1 MVFVNYFTNNIKGR
15 FQMQYPNLFKEGKI
29 GNLTL
34 KNRIVMPPMG
44 TNLAGPEGE
53 VTDQLIAYYE
63 ERAKGGTGLII
74 VEFTCIDYEYG
85 KGFIRQLRLDD
96 DRFIPG
102 INELANAVHNYG
114 AKVFVQIH
122 HAGRQSNSSL
132 INGKQSVA
140 PSSVACAAVGE
151 VPRELTTAEVK
162 ELVNKFVQTAIRCK
176 LAGIDGVEVHGAH
189 GYLINQF
196 LSPEANLRTDEYGG
210 SFENR
215 MRFIEEIIAG
225 IREKCGKDY
234 PVTVRLSVDEFIQ
247 GGIDLELGKDISRYL
262 EKLGVNGLHISCGT
276 YDSMYNII
284 ESPLFEQGWRV
295 YLAEEI
301 KKEVNIPVITV
312 GSIREPQFVENIL
325 SEGRADFVAIG
336 RGLIADPE
344 WVNKTMEGREAE
356 IRKCI
361 NCLHCIHS
369 AMGNSHVLCSINARA
384 GRELEFKELQHLPSD
399 ENRHVVIV
407 GGGPGGMEAA
417 RVLSLKG
424 YEVTLFEKDNKLGG
438 QLHLVTDPNYREKMT
453 WHINYLSNEMTRLN
467 IDVRMN
473 TEATVEEITSF
484 NPFAVLL
491 ATGGRPKLPQ
501 VEGNELDHVYT
512 YEDVKLQGI
521 EFTNN
526 KVTVVGSGMICHG
539 TTRRL
544 AEAGNDVTYVEI
556 PTKASKRIGPETR
569 LRLLEKLKQ
578 VNVNIVTDHKVE
590 RILPNSIIVEDLV
603 SGERS
608 ELESE
613 YVIVAMGVE
622 AYNPL
627 EETLRNQME
636 NVFVL
641 GDAAGYSSLGDATR
655 DGFEKAYFLESIV
668 TNSRQEEVSQTV

>member
-1 MVFVNYFTNNIKGR
+1 MH
-15 FQMQYPNLFKEGKI
+15 YPNIFKEGKI

-63 ERAKGGTGLII
+63 ERAKGGTGLLI

-102 INELANAVHNYG
+102 IHRVANAVHNYG

-132 INGKQSVA
+132 INGKQIVA
-140 PSSVACAAVGE
+140 PSTVACAAVGE
-151 VPRELTTAEVK
+151 EPRELTTAEVK
-162 ELVNKFVQTAIRCK
+162 ELVNKFVQTAIRCQQ
-176 LAGIDGVEVHGAH
+176 AGIDGVEVHAAH

-196 LSPEANLRTDEYGG
+196 LSPEANVRSDEYGG

-215 MRFIEEIIAG
+215 MRFIEEIIVG
-225 IREKCGKDY
+225 IKEKCGKDY
-234 PVTVRLSVDEFIQ
+234 PVTVRVNVDDFTEE
-247 GGIDLELGKDISRYL
+247 GIDLQLGKNICRYL
-262 EKLGVNGLHISCGT
+262 EKLGVDGLHISCGT
-276 YDSMYNII
+276 YDSMDKII

-301 KKEVNIPVITV
+301 KKEITIPVITV
-312 GSIREPQFVENIL
+312 GSIREPQFVEDIL
-325 SEGRADFVAIG
+325 AEGKADFVAIG

-344 WVNKTMEGREAE
+344 WVNKTLEGREAE

-369 AMGNSHVLCSINARA
+369 VTGNSHILCTINARA
-384 GRELEFKELQHLPSD
+384 GRELEFKELQCLPSD
-399 ENRHVVIV
+399 VKRQVVIV
-407 GGGPGGMEAA
+407 GGGPGGMETA

-424 YEVTLFEKDNKLGG
+424 YAVTLFEKNNMLGG
-438 QLHLVTDPNYREKMT
+438 QLHLVTDPTYKEKMN
-453 WHINYLSNEMTRLN
+453 WHINYLKDEMKRLN

-473 TEATVEEITSF
+473 TEATVDEITSI
-484 NPFAVLL
+484 NPYAVFL

-501 VEGNELDHVYT
+501 VEGDDLDHVYT
-512 YEDVKLQGI
+512 YEEVKLQ
-521 EFTNN
+521 EKVFTNN

-544 AEAGNDVTYVEI
+544 AEAGNQVTYVEI

-569 LRLLEKLKQ
+569 LRLLDKLKT
-578 VNVNIVTDHKVE
+578 VNVNIVTDHKLVK
-590 RILPNSIIVEDLV
+590 ILKDTIIVEDLV
-603 SGERS
+603 SGKHLEM
-608 ELESE
+608 ESE
-613 YVIVAMGVE
+613 YIVVAMGVE

-627 EETLRNQME
+627 EETVRKQME
-636 NVFVL
+636 NVFVI
-641 GDAAGYSSLGDATR
+641 GDAAGFASLGDATR
-655 DGFEKAYFLESIV
+655 EGFEKAYSLEFLV
-668 TNSRQEEVSQTV
+668 TNKEELEMHSV

>member
-1 MVFVNYFTNNIKGR
+1 
-15 FQMQYPNLFKEGKI
+15 MQYPNLFKQGKI

-34 KNRIVMPPMG
+34 KNRVVMPPMG

-96 DRFIPG
+96 DVFIPG
-102 INELANAVHNYG
+102 IHRIANAVHKYG

-140 PSSVACAAVGE
+140 PSNIACAAVGE
-151 VPRELTTAEVK
+151 KPRELTNAEVK
-162 ELVNKFVQTAIRCK
+162 GLVNKFVQSAIRCK
-176 LAGIDGVEVHGAH
+176 QAGIDGVEVHGAH

-210 SFENR
+210 SFKNR
-215 MRFIEEIIAG
+215 MRFIEEIIVG
-225 IREKCGKDY
+225 IREKCGMDY
-234 PVTVRLSVDEFIQ
+234 PVTVRLSVDEFIE

-262 EKLGVNGLHISCGT
+262 ETLGVDGLHISCGT
-276 YDSMYNII
+276 YDSMDKII

-325 SEGRADFVAIG
+325 SEGMADFVAIG

-369 AMGNSHVLCSINARA
+369 VMGNAHVLCSINARA
-384 GRELEFKELQHLPSD
+384 GRELEFKELQHLPYD
-399 ENRHVVIV
+399 EKRHVVIV

-417 RVLSLKG
+417 RILSLKG
-424 YEVTLFEKDNKLGG
+424 FEVTLFEKDNKLGG
-438 QLHLVTDPNYREKMT
+438 QLHLVTDPIYRKKMT
-453 WHINYLSNEMTRLN
+453 WHINYLSSEMKRLN

-473 TEATVEEITSF
+473 TEATVEVITSL
-484 NPFAVLL
+484 NPYAVLL
-491 ATGGRPKLPQ
+491 ATGGRPMLPL
-501 VEGNELDHVYT
+501 VEGNDLEHVYT
-512 YEDVKLQGI
+512 YEDVKLQEK
-521 EFTNN
+521 EFTNS

-556 PTKASKRIGPETR
+556 PTKASNRIGPDTR

-578 VNVNIVTDHKVE
+578 VHVNVVKDHKLE
-590 RILPNSIIVEDLV
+590 RILPSSIIVKDLV
-603 SGERS
+603 SGKRS
-608 ELESE
+608 EFKSE

-627 EETLRNQME
+627 EETLKAQMKY
-636 NVFVL
+636 VFVL

-668 TNSRQEEVSQTV
+668 TQHREEEVPQTV

>member
-1 MVFVNYFTNNIKGR
+1 
-15 FQMQYPNLFKEGKI
+15 MQYPNIFKEGKI
-29 GNLTL
+29 GNLKL

-53 VTDQLIAYYE
+53 VTDQLLAYYE

-85 KGFIRQLRLDD
+85 KGFVRQLRLDD

-102 INELANAVHNYG
+102 INALANSVHNYG

-122 HAGRQSNSSL
+122 HAGRQSNSLL
-132 INGKQSVA
+132 IGGKQIVA
-140 PSSVACAAVGE
+140 PSRIACATVGE
-151 VPRELTTAEVK
+151 EPRELSTAEVK

-176 LAGIDGVEVHGAH
+176 QAGIDGVEVHAAH

-196 LSPEANLRTDEYGG
+196 LSPEANFRTDEYGG
-210 SFENR
+210 SFRNR

-225 IREKCGKDY
+225 IKEKCGDDY
-234 PVTVRLSVDEFIQ
+234 PVTVRINVDDFTK
-247 GGIDLELGKDISRYL
+247 GGIDLQLGKDICRYL
-262 EKLGVNGLHISCGT
+262 EKLGVDGLHVSCGT
-276 YDSMYNII
+276 YDSMDRII

-301 KKEVNIPVITV
+301 KKDVTIPVITV

-325 SEGRADFVAIG
+325 AEGKADFVAIG

-344 WVNKTMEGREAE
+344 WVNKTMEGRETE

-361 NCLHCIHS
+361 NCLHCLHS
-369 AMGNSHVLCSINARA
+369 VTGNAHILCSINARA
-384 GRELEFKELQHLPSD
+384 GRELEFKEMKHLSSD
-399 ENRHVVIV
+399 EKRHVVIV

-417 RVLSLKG
+417 RNLSLKG
-424 YEVTLFEKDNKLGG
+424 YDVTLFEKGSQLGG
-438 QLHLVTDPNYREKMT
+438 QLHLVTDPTYKEKMT
-453 WHINYLSNEMTRLN
+453 WHIQYLEHEMKRLK

-473 TEATVEEITSF
+473 TEATVEEIKSIQ
-484 NPFAVLL
+484 PYAVFL

-501 VEGNELDHVYT
+501 VEGHDLDHVYT
-512 YEDVKLQGI
+512 YEEVKLQ
-521 EFTNN
+521 EKVFTNN

-544 AEAGNDVTYVEI
+544 AEAGNEVTYVEI
-556 PTKASKRIGPETR
+556 PTKASKRIGAETR
-569 LRLLEKLKQ
+569 LRLLNKLRS
-578 VNVNIVTDHKVE
+578 VNVNIITGHQVVK
-590 RILPNSIIVEDLV
+590 ILSDRIIVEDLV
-603 SGERS
+603 SRKRT
-608 ELESE
+608 ELETE
-613 YVIVAMGVE
+613 FIVVAMGVE

-627 EETLRNQME
+627 EETVREQIE

-641 GDAAGYSSLGDATR
+641 GDAAGYASLGDATR
-655 DGFEKAYFLESIV
+655 DAFEKAYFLESLV
-668 TNSRQEEVSQTV
+668 TDREEVVSI

>member
-1 MVFVNYFTNNIKGR
+1 
-15 FQMQYPNLFKEGKI
+15 MQYPSIFKQGKI

-44 TNLAGPEGE
+44 TNLAGPQGE
-53 VTDQLIAYYE
+53 VTDELIAYYE

-85 KGFIRQLRLDD
+85 KGFIRQVRLDD

-102 INELANAVHNYG
+102 IHALANAVHKYG

-132 INGKQSVA
+132 INGKQVVA
-140 PSSVACAAVGE
+140 PSNVACAAVGE
-151 VPRELTTAEVK
+151 EPRELTTAEVK
-162 ELVNKFVQTAIRCK
+162 NLVNKFVQSAIRCK
-176 LAGIDGVEVHGAH
+176 QAGIDAVEVHGAH

-196 LSPEANLRTDEYGG
+196 LSPQANFRTDDYGG

-215 MRFIEEIIAG
+215 MRFIEEIIVG

-234 PVTVRLSVDEFIQ
+234 PVTVRLSADEFVE
-247 GGIDLELGKDISRYL
+247 GGIDLELGKEISKYL
-262 EKLGVNGLHISCGT
+262 EKLGVDGLHISCGT
-276 YDSMYNII
+276 YDSMDRII

-301 KKEVNIPVITV
+301 KKEVTIPVITV

-369 AMGNSHVLCSINARA
+369 TMGNSHVLCSINARA
-384 GRELEFKELQHLPSD
+384 GRELEFKELQNLPSGED
-399 ENRHVVIV
+399 RHVVIV

-417 RVLSLKG
+417 RNLALKG
-424 YEVTLFEKDNKLGG
+424 YDVTLFEKGNKLGG
-438 QLHLVTDPNYREKMT
+438 QLHLVTDPIYRKKMT
-453 WHINYLSNEMTRLN
+453 WHIHYLEHEMTRLN

-473 TEATVEEITSF
+473 TEATVEGITSL
-484 NPFAVLL
+484 NPYAVLL
-491 ATGGRPKLPQ
+491 ATGGRPRLPQ
-501 VEGNELDHVYT
+501 VEGNNLNHVYT
-512 YEDVKLQGI
+512 YEDVKLQD
-521 EFTNN
+521 
-526 KVTVVGSGMICHG
+526 KVFANSKITVVGSGMICHG

-578 VNVNIVTDHKVE
+578 VNVNIVTDHKLG
-590 RILPNSIIVEDLV
+590 RILPNSVIVEDLV
-603 SGERS
+603 SGKQS
-608 ELESE
+608 EIKSE

-627 EETLRNQME
+627 EGTLSGQVA

-655 DGFEKAYFLESIV
+655 DGFEKAYFLESMV
-668 TNSRQEEVSQTV
+668 THSREEEVTQTL

>member
-1 MVFVNYFTNNIKGR
+1 MH
-15 FQMQYPNLFKEGKI
+15 YPNIFKEGKI

-63 ERAKGGTGLII
+63 ERAKGGTGLLI
-74 VEFTCIDYEYG
+74 VEFTCVDYEYG
-85 KGFIRQLRLDD
+85 KGFSRQLRLDD

-102 INELANAVHNYG
+102 IHRVANAVHNYG

-132 INGKQSVA
+132 INGKQIVA
-140 PSSVACAAVGE
+140 PSTVACAAVGE
-151 VPRELTTAEVK
+151 EPRELTTTEVK
-162 ELVNKFVQTAIRCK
+162 ELVNKFVQTAIRCQQ
-176 LAGIDGVEVHGAH
+176 AGIDGVEVHAAH

-196 LSPEANLRTDEYGG
+196 LSPEANVRSDEYGG

-215 MRFIEEIIAG
+215 MRFIEEIIVG
-225 IREKCGKDY
+225 IKEKCGKDY
-234 PVTVRLSVDEFIQ
+234 PVTVRVNVDDFTEE
-247 GGIDLELGKDISRYL
+247 GIDLQLGKKICQYL
-262 EKLGVNGLHISCGT
+262 EKLGVDGLHISCGT
-276 YDSMYNII
+276 YDSMDKII

-295 YLAEEI
+295 YLSEEI
-301 KKEVNIPVITV
+301 KKEVTIPVITV

-325 SEGRADFVAIG
+325 AEGKADFVAIG

-369 AMGNSHVLCSINARA
+369 AMGNSHILCTINARA
-384 GRELEFKELQHLPSD
+384 GRELEFKELQCLPSD
-399 ENRHVVIV
+399 VKRQVVIV
-407 GGGPGGMEAA
+407 GGGPGGMETA

-424 YEVTLFEKDNKLGG
+424 YAVTLFEKNNMLGG
-438 QLHLVTDPNYREKMT
+438 QLHLVTDPTYKEKMN
-453 WHINYLSNEMTRLN
+453 WHIQYLKDEMKRLN
-467 IDVRMN
+467 VDIRMN
-473 TEATVEEITSF
+473 TEATVDEITSL
-484 NPFAVLL
+484 NPHAVFL

-501 VEGNELDHVYT
+501 VEGNNLDHVYT
-512 YEDVKLQGI
+512 YEEVKLQ
-521 EFTNN
+521 EKVFSNN

-544 AEAGNDVTYVEI
+544 AEAGNQVTFVEI

-569 LRLLEKLKQ
+569 LRLLDKLKT
-578 VNVNIVTDHKVE
+578 VNVNIVTDHKLVK
-590 RILPNSIIVEDLV
+590 ILPNTIIVEDLV
-603 SGERS
+603 SGKQS
-608 ELESE
+608 EMESE
-613 YVIVAMGVE
+613 YIVVAMGVE

-627 EETLRNQME
+627 EETVRKQLE
-636 NVFVL
+636 NVFVI
-641 GDAAGYSSLGDATR
+641 GDAAGFASLGDATR
-655 DGFEKAYFLESIV
+655 QGFEKAFSLESLV
-668 TNSRQEEVSQTV
+668 TQKDEVELYTV

>member
-1 MVFVNYFTNNIKGR
+1 MDKYFSYTCEIIHNHYEKGG
-15 FQMQYPNLFKEGKI
+15 FNKMQYPSIFKQGKI

-53 VTDQLIAYYE
+53 VTDELIAYYE

-85 KGFIRQLRLDD
+85 KGFFRQVRLDD

-102 INELANAVHNYG
+102 INRIANAVHKYG

-132 INGKQSVA
+132 INGKQVVA
-140 PSSVACAAVGE
+140 PSNVACAAVGE
-151 VPRELTTAEVK
+151 EPRELTTAEVK
-162 ELVNKFVQTAIRCK
+162 ELVNKFVQSAIRCK
-176 LAGIDGVEVHGAH
+176 QAGIDGVEVHGAH

-196 LSPEANLRTDEYGG
+196 LSPQANLRTDDYGG

-215 MRFIEEIIAG
+215 MRFIEEIIVG

-234 PVTVRLSVDEFIQ
+234 PVTVRLSVDEFVE
-247 GGIDLELGKDISRYL
+247 GGIDLELGKEISRYL
-262 EKLGVNGLHISCGT
+262 EKLGVDGLHISCGT
-276 YDSMYNII
+276 YDSMDRII

-301 KKEVNIPVITV
+301 KKEVTIPVITV

-344 WVNKTMEGREAE
+344 WVNKTMEGRQAE

-369 AMGNSHVLCSINARA
+369 TMGNSHVLCSINARA
-384 GRELEFKELQHLPSD
+384 GRELEFRELQNLPSD
-399 ENRHVVIV
+399 EDRHVVIV

-417 RVLSLKG
+417 RNLTLKG
-424 YEVTLFEKDNKLGG
+424 YDVTLFEKGNKLGG

-467 IDVRMN
+467 IDIRMN
-473 TEATVEEITSF
+473 TEATVEEINSL
-484 NPFAVLL
+484 NPYAVLL

-501 VEGNELDHVYT
+501 VEGNELDHVCT
-512 YEDVKLQGI
+512 YEEVKLQ
-521 EFTNN
+521 EKVFSKN

-539 TTRRL
+539 TNRRL

-556 PTKASKRIGPETR
+556 PTKASQRIGPETR

-578 VNVNIVTDHKVE
+578 VNVNIVTDHKLE
-590 RILPNSIIVEDLV
+590 RILPNSVIVEDLV
-603 SGERS
+603 SGKQS
-608 ELESE
+608 EIKSE

-627 EETLRNQME
+627 ENTLREQMD
-636 NVFVL
+636 NVFVI

-655 DGFEKAYFLESIV
+655 DGFEKAYLLEYIV
-668 TNSRQEEVSQTV
+668 TH

>member
-1 MVFVNYFTNNIKGR
+1 MNY
-15 FQMQYPNLFKEGKI
+15 QNLFNEGKI

-44 TNLAGPEGE
+44 TNLAGIEGE
-53 VTDQLIAYYE
+53 VTDHLIAYYE

-85 KGFIRQLRLDD
+85 KGFVRQLRLDD

-102 INELANAVHNYG
+102 IHRLANAIHKYG
-114 AKVFVQIH
+114 SKAFVQIH

-132 INGKQSVA
+132 IHGKQIVA
-140 PSSVACAAVGE
+140 PSNVACAAVGE
-151 VPRELTTAEVK
+151 EPRELTTIEVK
-162 ELVNKFVQTAIRCK
+162 ELVNKFVQTAVRCK
-176 LAGIDGVEVHGAH
+176 QAGIDGVEVHGAH

-215 MRFIEEIIAG
+215 MRFIKEIIDG
-225 IREKCGKDY
+225 IREKCGEDY
-234 PVTVRLSVDEFIQ
+234 PVTVRLSVDEFIE
-247 GGIDLELGKDISRYL
+247 GGIDLELGKDICRYL
-262 EKLGVNGLHISCGT
+262 EKLGVDGLHISCGT
-276 YDSMYNII
+276 YDSMDKII

-312 GSIREPQFVENIL
+312 GSIREPKFVENIL

-344 WVNKTMEGREAE
+344 WVNKTKEGREAE

-361 NCLHCIHS
+361 NCLHCIHA
-369 AMGNSHVLCSINARA
+369 AMGNSHIRCSLNARA
-384 GRELEFKELQHLPSD
+384 GRELEFKELQRLPSN

-417 RVLSLKG
+417 RILTLKG
-424 YEVTLFEKDNKLGG
+424 YNVTLFEKDNKLGG
-438 QLHLVTDPNYREKMT
+438 QLHLVTDPIYRKKMT
-453 WHINYLSNEMTRLN
+453 WHIDYLSNEMKRLN
-467 IDVRMN
+467 IDVRLN
-473 TEATVEEITSF
+473 TEATVEEIITY
-484 NPFAVLL
+484 NPYAVLL
-491 ATGGRPKLPQ
+491 ATGGIPKLPQ
-501 VEGNELDHVYT
+501 VEGNDLNNVYT
-512 YEDVKLQGI
+512 YEDVKLQ
-521 EFTNN
+521 EKVFTNN
-526 KVTVVGSGMICHG
+526 RVTVVGSGMTCHG
-539 TTRRL
+539 TVRRL

-569 LRLLEKLKQ
+569 LRLLNKLKQ
-578 VNVNIVTDHKVE
+578 ENVDIVTDHKLVK
-590 RILPNSIIVEDLV
+590 ILPDCIIVEDLV
-603 SGERS
+603 SGKHS
-608 ELESE
+608 EIESE
-613 YVIVAMGVE
+613 YIIVAMGVE

-627 EETLRNQME
+627 EKTLRDQME

-641 GDAAGYSSLGDATR
+641 GDAAGYGSLSEATR
-655 DGFEKAYFLESIV
+655 DGFEKAYVLESIV
-668 TNSRQEEVSQTV
+668 THKREEVVLETV

>member
-1 MVFVNYFTNNIKGR
+1 VKLFTITIK
-15 FQMQYPNLFKEGKI
+15 MEVSNKMHYKNLFKEGKI
-29 GNLTL
+29 GSLTL

-102 INELANAVHNYG
+102 IHRIANAVHKYG

-140 PSSVACAAVGE
+140 PSGIACAAVGE

-176 LAGIDGVEVHGAH
+176 QAGIDGVEVHGAH

-196 LSPEANLRTDEYGG
+196 LSPEANIRKDEYGG

-215 MRFIEEIIAG
+215 MRFIEEIIVG

-234 PVTVRLSVDEFIQ
+234 PVTVRLSVDEFIE

-262 EKLGVNGLHISCGT
+262 EKLGVDGLHISCGT
-276 YDSMYNII
+276 YDSMDKII

-301 KKEVNIPVITV
+301 KKEVKIPVITV

-325 SEGRADFVAIG
+325 AEGRADFVAIG

-344 WVNKTMEGREAE
+344 WVNKTREGREAE

-384 GRELEFKELQHLPSD
+384 GRELEFKELQCLPAG
-399 ENRHVVIV
+399 EYRHVVIV

-424 YEVTLFEKDNKLGG
+424 YEVTLFEKENKLGG

-453 WHINYLSNEMTRLN
+453 WHINYLSNEMKRLN

-473 TEATVEEITSF
+473 KEVSVDEITAF
-484 NPFAVLL
+484 NPYAVLL
-491 ATGGRPKLPQ
+491 ATGGKPRLPQ
-501 VEGNELDHVYT
+501 VEGNDLDHVYT
-512 YEDVKLQGI
+512 YEDVKLQ
-521 EFTNN
+521 EKVFTNN

-544 AEAGNDVTYVEI
+544 AEAGNEVTFIEI
-556 PTKASKRIGPETR
+556 PTKASNRIGPETR
-569 LRLLEKLKQ
+569 VRLLEKLKQ
-578 VNVNIVTDHKVE
+578 VNVNIVTNHKLE
-590 RILPNSIIVEDLV
+590 RILSNSIIVEDLV
-603 SGERS
+603 SGGRS

-613 YVIVAMGVE
+613 YIVVAMGVE
-622 AYNPL
+622 ANNPL

-655 DGFEKAYFLESIV
+655 DGFEKAYSLEAIV
-668 TNSRQEEVSQTV
+668 TYSREEEVSQSI